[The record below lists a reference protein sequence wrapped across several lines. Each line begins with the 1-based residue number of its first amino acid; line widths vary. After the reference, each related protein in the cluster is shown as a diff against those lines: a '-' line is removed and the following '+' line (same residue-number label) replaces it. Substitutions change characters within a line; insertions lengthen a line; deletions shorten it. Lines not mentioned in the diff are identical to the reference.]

1 MLRRIGRDRVVY
13 DMSPE
18 HKPVLE
24 VSPGDTVIVETEDC
38 FCHRIVSE
46 SQTVGGDFDFSHVN
60 PATGPVSV
68 RGALPGDTLVVSI
81 ENIELDE
88 QGVVETCPFWGPVSN
103 VSRECVTEIVKIDGN
118 FMSFL
123 GERIEVMP
131 MIGVIGNSPAEGSVS
146 CTTPGSHGGNLDTK
160 NITAGSRVYL
170 PVFVKGGNLSLGDV
184 HARMGDGEVGGTG
197 VEIRAKVKLTVDIDK
212 MPVDSPT
219 VENEE
224 AFYLLFSAKTLEEA
238 SHGAVKRAI
247 QFIADWKSIPEEKAY
262 MLTSIACDLMISQ
275 VVNPLVTVRVK
286 VPKEIL

>member
-1 MLRRIGRDRVVY
+1 MLHRIGRDKVIY
-13 DMSPE
+13 DMSPD
-18 HKPVLE
+18 HRPVLE
-24 VSPGDTVIVETEDC
+24 VSPGDTLIIETEDC
-38 FCHRIVSE
+38 FCHEIVSE
-46 SQTVGGDFDFSHVN
+46 WQTVGGDFDFTHVN
-60 PATGPVSV
+60 PATGPVAV
-68 RGALPGDTLVVSI
+68 RGALPGDTLVVGI
-81 ENIELDE
+81 ENIELDD
-88 QGVVETCPFWGPVSN
+88 QGVVETCPEWGPVTK
-103 VSRECVTEIVKIDGN
+103 VSQSCVTEIAKIHGN
-118 FMSFL
+118 YVSFM
-123 GERIEVMP
+123 GERIEVRP
-131 MIGVIGNSPAEGSVS
+131 MIGVIGNAPADKSIP

-160 NITAGSRVYL
+160 NIVAGSRVYL
-170 PVFVKGGNLSLGDV
+170 PVFIKGGNLSLGDV

-197 VEIRAKVKLTVDIDK
+197 IEIRARVKLTVDIDK

-247 QFIADWKSIPEEKAY
+247 EFIADWKSIPEEKAY